1 MTCRCLGLVTG
12 AGGPISW
19 EGMEA
24 KAPGLGCSWRCWGTH
39 GEAWWWSQG
48 AVGWV
53 DTWVE
58 MREDTRATGTNLRV
72 PSRDGFKDWGW
83 KRSPWGK
90 WGRKESR
97 PGSWGSM
104 VPRELVERPQGRKS
118 EIERL
123 RRRRKT
129 RKARGRQSRGK
140 TAFQG
145 QSRPCQLLSTDQTNN
160 VSEVFFGWERRVA
173 ISRCSSVAWRRREDR
188 KGTSLVVQWLRTCL
202 AMQGMRVWSLV
213 GEWRSHRPA
222 CAWHN

>member
-1 MTCRCLGLVTG
+1 M
-12 AGGPISW
+12 S
-19 EGMEA
+19 
-24 KAPGLGCSWRCWGTH
+24 
-39 GEAWWWSQG
+39 
-48 AVGWV
+48 
-53 DTWVE
+53 
-58 MREDTRATGTNLRV
+58 EDTRAAGTNLRV

-104 VPRELVERPQGRKS
+104 VPRELVEGPQGRKS
-118 EIERL
+118 ETEWL
-123 RRRRKT
+123 GRRRKT

-145 QSRPCQLLSTDQTNN
+145 QSRPCQLLSTDQTNK

-173 ISRCSSVAWRRREDR
+173 IGRCRSVAWRRREDR
-188 KGTSLVVQWLRTCL
+188 EGTSLVVQWLRTCL

-213 GEWRSHRPA
+213 GELRSHRPSCVA
-222 CAWHN
+222 QLGLCSTIRDCAPQQKILRVIRKIQHTTSKNWHGQINN